1 MFVFL
6 AITAL
11 AAEPLGLTIDLGQD
25 VVLIDGREQLTG
37 HVIYDDGSVRTV
49 EEPMEWTSSAPDVLE
64 ITPDG
69 VAAGLQVGF
78 TEVSATWS
86 GIRSLPLVVEVVDL
100 EPKRLHLEP
109 VAVELLPGSTT
120 DLRLIATFDDGRQAN
135 ATRQATWLTRY
146 RSVASVDHGQV
157 TAHLEGKTLVTA
169 SYRGTRA
176 PSAEV
181 KIHIP
186 EALGLIV
193 DPPVSMMVTGS
204 RINLSAKAVFPDGHS
219 LDVSD
224 RVSWK
229 SNAPDVVVVDAVGR
243 ITALRTGR
251 AQIFTRW
258 NALSIAP
265 IGIEVVA
272 GTVEALRFEGDV
284 RTVAADEVL
293 HMTVEGLVAGQWID
307 LTHAVSW
314 ISSDHQVLLA
324 EDSGLVTGVA
334 RGRTSL
340 TARYG
345 PVAASVDIVVIP

>member
-1 MFVFL
+1 MSLVL
-6 AITAL
+6 GIDPGTAVTGF
-11 AAEPLGLTIDLGQD
+11 GLVRRGNDASVSLVECGVIRTSA
-25 VVLIDGREQLTG
+25 RESLP
-37 HVIYDDGSVRTV
+37 VRIREIYD
-49 EEPMEWTSSAPDVLE
+49 A
-64 ITPDG
+64 
-69 VAAGLQVGF
+69 VAAV
-78 TEVSATWS
+78 
-86 GIRSLPLVVEVVDL
+86 
-100 EPKRLHLEP
+100 
-109 VAVELLPGSTT
+109 
-120 DLRLIATFDDGRQAN
+120 
-135 ATRQATWLTRY
+135 
-146 RSVASVDHGQV
+146 
-157 TAHLEGKTLVTA
+157 
-169 SYRGTRA
+169 
-176 PSAEV
+176 
-181 KIHIP
+181 
-186 EALGLIV
+186 IV
-193 DPPVSMMVTGS
+193 
-204 RINLSAKAVFPDGHS
+204 RH
-219 LDVSD
+219 
-224 RVSWK
+224 
-229 SNAPDVVVVDAVGR
+229 APDVVVVDAVGR